1 MFKTGTTG
9 ELFKCDTSKIKV
21 TIDTIDT
28 TDTTD
33 SSTPIATVDT
43 TDSHSQTV
51 VVSNLLFI
59 AIFVHNLIPF
69 LIPII
74 HEM

>member
-21 TIDTIDT
+21 TIDT